1 MLGFLARDEQR
12 RILTAFRIRRQK
24 TYIDMTNL
32 YNKTHYLDQRLKNFN
47 IDPKYLTKS
56 MFLKDLDN
64 KVINYTVEHFDYL
77 KNQSWKK
84 LHYSS

>member
-1 MLGFLARDEQR
+1 
-12 RILTAFRIRRQK
+12 
-24 TYIDMTNL
+24 MTNL

-64 KVINYTVEHFDYL
+64 KVINYTVEHFARHGEDVRINYTI
-77 KNQSWKK
+77 
-84 LHYSS
+84 